1 MVVVRCQVG
10 FISMEDMNGY
20 HREWAHVGRGC
31 VTIAHLKGVN
41 IKCTICSSRNSP
53 TARPEATEMPL
64 AYRDGGTMG
73 GGGGSTNRSAAVQ
86 SVPLN
91 LSNTR
96 YPGRRS
102 HLRVGAIAL
111 EDANALSSNIS
122 DKTIATR
129 SGRHARSMPFARG
142 KIFFCGL

>member
-1 MVVVRCQVG
+1 MEAQDSAKYTGRAKMVVVRCQVG

-73 GGGGSTNRSAAVQ
+73 GGVDLQTEVRQCSQ
-86 SVPLN
+86 YL
-91 LSNTR
+91 
-96 YPGRRS
+96 
-102 HLRVGAIAL
+102 
-111 EDANALSSNIS
+111 
-122 DKTIATR
+122 
-129 SGRHARSMPFARG
+129 
-142 KIFFCGL
+142 